1 MAYIE
6 MNYILTDKE
15 LEENKTVEQITHEY
29 FSGTG
34 YTLKDGYYET
44 DEGGIIEYQ
53 FENRRGSTR
62 YYLRLSTNIRINKG
76 VEALQKFDDRLLKS
90 DYNKYVG
97 VIRAYDGISAALCEK
112 LYPKYSI
119 FERKMRQLILLVLTK
134 AFGDKWVDITIPE
147 ETQKSLKERAKAKGN
162 LKISEVLE
170 QFELAQ
176 LEDYLFEDRPPVD
189 FISYFKTE
197 LTAKKVSSMNEEEL
211 RRAIEGMRPK
221 SLWASNFSDIG
232 DEDKWKEKIAAIHDY
247 RNRVAHH
254 KTINL
259 EQYKLVYKR
268 LNQLNNDIDKA
279 IIKIQDRD
287 FTNVNSLDVLSNF
300 STLMRQLS
308 NSIVTQYDFTP
319 LIEGLGNAV
328 KKMMEAVSSEA
339 MQNMMNVL
347 KTTSLNINAI
357 TESFRLPPETI
368 ENMKKWAE
376 LMNRESQDYQLYL
389 EQVDDSEE
397 EHSDIDK
404 TDGEDVQDNEKKDDV
419 DNSDETGDDENGND

>member
-1 MAYIE
+1 

-15 LEENKTVEQITHEY
+15 FEKNKSVEQITHEF

-44 DEGGIIEYQ
+44 DEGGIIEYR
-53 FENRRGSTR
+53 FENKRGSTR

-76 VEALQKFDDRLLKS
+76 LDALQKFDDRLLKS

-119 FERKMRQLILLVLTK
+119 FERKIRQLILLVLTK
-134 AFGDKWVDITIPE
+134 AFDDKWVDITISE
-147 ETQKSLKERAKAKGN
+147 ETKKSLMERAKAKGN

-170 QFELAQ
+170 QFDLAQ
-176 LEDYLFEDRPPVD
+176 LEDYLFANRPPVD
-189 FISYFKTE
+189 FISYFETE
-197 LTAKKVSSMNEEEL
+197 LTTKKVSSMSEEDL
-211 RRAIEGMRPK
+211 RRAIEDMRPK
-221 SLWASNFSDIG
+221 SLWASNFYDIG
-232 DEDKWKEKIAAIHDY
+232 DEDNWKEKIAAIHDY

-254 KTINL
+254 KNINL
-259 EQYKLVYKR
+259 EQYKLVYKK

-279 IIKIQDRD
+279 VIRIQNRD
-287 FTNVNSLDVLSNF
+287 FTNVNSLSVLSNF

-308 NSIVTQYDFTP
+308 NSVVVQYDFTP
-319 LIEGLGNAV
+319 LIEGLDNAV
-328 KKMMEAVSSEA
+328 RKMMEAVSSEA

-347 KTTSLNINAI
+347 KTTSININAI
-357 TESFRLPPETI
+357 TESFILPPETI

-376 LMNRESQDYQLYL
+376 LMNRESQ
-389 EQVDDSEE
+389 E
-397 EHSDIDK
+397 
-404 TDGEDVQDNEKKDDV
+404 
-419 DNSDETGDDENGND
+419 

>member
-44 DEGGIIEYQ
+44 DEGGVIEYH
-53 FENRRGSTR
+53 FENKRGSTR

-76 VEALQKFDDRLLKS
+76 VEALQRFDDRLLKS

-134 AFGDKWVDITIPE
+134 AFGDKWVDITISE
-147 ETQKSLKERAKAKGN
+147 ETQKSLKERAKGN

-176 LEDYLFEDRPPVD
+176 LEDYLFADRLID
-189 FISYFKTE
+189 FNSHFKTV
-197 LTAKKVSSMNEEEL
+197 LTTKKVSSMNEEEL
-211 RRAIEGMRPK
+211 RRAIEDMRPK

-254 KTINL
+254 KTISQ
-259 EQYKLVYKR
+259 EQYKLVNKR
-268 LNQLNNDIDKA
+268 LNQLNKDIDRA
-279 IIKIQDRD
+279 IIKIQNRD
-287 FTNVNSLDVLSNF
+287 FTNINSLDVLRNF
-300 STLMRQLS
+300 SAMMSQLS
-308 NSIVTQYDFTP
+308 NSMVAQYDFTP
-319 LIEGLGNAV
+319 LVEGLGNAV
-328 KKMMEAVSSEA
+328 KKMMEAVSSET
-339 MQNMMNVL
+339 L
-347 KTTSLNINAI
+347 
-357 TESFRLPPETI
+357 

-376 LMNRESQDYQLYL
+376 LMNREGQDYQLHL
-389 EQVDDSEE
+389 EQVDDLEE
-397 EHSDIDK
+397 EPPNKDDK
-404 TDGEDVQDNEKKDDV
+404 NDGDRAEDNKKNEDVED
-419 DNSDETGDDENGND
+419 SDETGDDENGND

>member
-1 MAYIE
+1 

-29 FSGTG
+29 FLDTG

-44 DEGGIIEYQ
+44 DEGGVIEYY
-53 FENRRGSTR
+53 FENKRGATR
-62 YYLRLSTNIRINKG
+62 YYLRLSTNMRINKG

-90 DYNKYVG
+90 DYNKYIG

-147 ETQKSLKERAKAKGN
+147 ETQKSLKERAKGN

-176 LEDYLFEDRPPVD
+176 LEDYLFADRLID
-189 FISYFKTE
+189 FNSHFKTE
-197 LTAKKVSSMNEEEL
+197 LTTKKVSSMNEEEL
-211 RRAIEGMRPK
+211 RCAIEGMRPK

-308 NSIVTQYDFTP
+308 NSVVAQYDFTP

-339 MQNMMNVL
+339 MQNMMNVM
-347 KTTSLNINAI
+347 KMTSININAI

-368 ENMKKWAE
+368 ENVKKWAE
-376 LMNRESQDYQLYL
+376 LMNRESQAYQLYL
-389 EQVDDSEE
+389 EHVDDSEE
-397 EHSDIDK
+397 ENSDRDDK
-404 TDGEDVQDNEKKDDV
+404 TDGDDVQDNEKN
-419 DNSDETGDDENGND
+419 DNVEGSDETGDDENGND

>member
-1 MAYIE
+1 M
-6 MNYILTDKE
+6 
-15 LEENKTVEQITHEY
+15 
-29 FSGTG
+29 
-34 YTLKDGYYET
+34 
-44 DEGGIIEYQ
+44 IEYQ
-53 FENRRGSTR
+53 FENKRGSAR

-76 VEALQKFDDRLLKS
+76 VEALQKFDDRLLRS

-97 VIRAYDGISAALCEK
+97 VIRTYDGISAALCEK

-134 AFGDKWVDITIPE
+134 AFGDKWVDITISE

-189 FISYFKTE
+189 FINYLKTE

-211 RRAIEGMRPK
+211 RCAIEDMRPK

-247 RNRVAHH
+247 RNRVAHN
-254 KTINL
+254 KTIKL

-308 NSIVTQYDFTP
+308 NSVVAQYDFTP

-328 KKMMEAVSSEA
+328 KKIMEAVSSEA
-339 MQNMMNVL
+339 MQNMMNVM
-347 KTTSLNINAI
+347 KMTSININAI

-368 ENMKKWAE
+368 ENVKKWAE
-376 LMNRESQDYQLYL
+376 LMNRESQAYQLYL
-389 EQVDDSEE
+389 EHVDDSEKE
-397 EHSDIDK
+397 NSDRDDK
-404 TDGEDVQDNEKKDDV
+404 TDGDDVQDNERN
-419 DNSDETGDDENGND
+419 DNVEGSDETGGDENGND

>member
-29 FSGTG
+29 FSGTE

-44 DEGGIIEYQ
+44 DEGGVIKYH
-53 FENRRGSTR
+53 FENKRGSTR

-76 VEALQKFDDRLLKS
+76 LEALQKFDDRLLKS

-97 VIRAYDGISAALCEK
+97 VIRTYDGISAALCKK
-112 LYPKYSI
+112 LYPKYSN

-134 AFGDKWVDITIPE
+134 AFGDKWVDITISE

-176 LEDYLFEDRPPVD
+176 LEDYLFEDRLID
-189 FISYFKTE
+189 FNSYFKTE
-197 LTAKKVSSMNEEEL
+197 LTAKKVLSMNEKEL
-211 RRAIEGMRPK
+211 RRAIENMRPK

-232 DEDKWKEKIAAIHDY
+232 DEEKWKEKIVAIHDY

-254 KTINL
+254 KTINQ
-259 EQYKLVYKR
+259 EQYKIVNTK
-268 LNQLNNDIDKA
+268 LNQLNKDIDKA
-279 IIKIQDRD
+279 IGKIQDRD
-287 FTNVNSLDVLSNF
+287 FTSVNSLDVLNNF
-300 STLMRQLS
+300 STMMRQLS
-308 NSIVTQYDFTP
+308 NNIFAQYDFVP
-319 LIEGLGNAV
+319 LIEEISNAV
-328 KKMMEAVSSEA
+328 KKMMDAVSSEA
-339 MQNMMNVL
+339 MQNMVNVL
-347 KTTSLNINAI
+347 KPISININRI
-357 TESFRLPPETI
+357 TESFRLSPETI

-376 LMNRESQDYQLYL
+376 LMSRESQDYQLYL

-397 EHSDIDK
+397 EYLSNDNGNEAEDDK
-404 TDGEDVQDNEKKDDV
+404 KNDDV
-419 DNSDETGDDENGND
+419 EDSDEAGDDKNGND